1 MTLTASPHSSAG
13 AAAADPGP
21 TEPGPAIA
29 PARRSTAGTRT
40 SAPVLDVCI
49 PVFNEERNLET
60 CLRRLHTHLR
70 LNFPH
75 SFRITVADNA
85 SNDSTL
91 AIAER
96 LARELPELAVVH
108 LGEKG
113 RGNAL
118 RRVWLASDSPVLAY
132 MDVDLSTDLAALPPL
147 IAALLS
153 GHSDIAV
160 GTRLSHGSR
169 VVRGARR
176 EFISR
181 CYNLILHSTLGA
193 HFSDAQCGFKAIR
206 ADVAARL
213 LPYTTDKAW
222 FFDTELLVLAERC
235 GLRVHEVPVDWTD
248 DPDSSVDII
257 PTAVADLRGIVRLT
271 RELAGGRI
279 PVAELRAAL
288 GRGPLAARNLPQSAG
303 SSAAGSGPT
312 GSGPTG
318 SAATSPGQL
327 FRQLV
332 RFGAIGVVSTLAYLL
347 IFLLCRGFL
356 GAQEANFIALLT
368 TAVGN
373 TAANR
378 RFTFGVHGRRR
389 AARHQLEGL
398 IVFGIGLALTSGALA
413 LLNGFGPPRRTVE
426 ILAVVG
432 ANLAATLVR
441 FLLFRHWVFRKRP
454 GTAPAESG
462 AAVTASDSVPGSGP
476 GSVSVPASVSGP
488 GPTAPARQASP
499 EAATEKVTS

>member
-1 MTLTASPHSSAG
+1 MTLTASPH
-13 AAAADPGP
+13 
-21 TEPGPAIA
+21 TL
-29 PARRSTAGTRT
+29 
-40 SAPVLDVCI
+40 APVLDVCI
-49 PVFNEERNLET
+49 PVFNEEGNLES
-60 CLRRLHTHLR
+60 CLRRLHSHLR
-70 LNFPH
+70 SHFPH

-85 SNDSTL
+85 SSDSTL

-132 MDVDLSTDLAALPPL
+132 MDVDLSTDLAALPLL

-181 CYNLILHSTLGA
+181 SYNLILHSTLGA

-257 PTAVADLRGIVRLT
+257 PTALADLRGILRLT

-288 GRGPLAARNLPQSAG
+288 GRGPLAARDLPHAAG
-303 SSAAGSGPT
+303 SSPVGSAQT
-312 GSGPTG
+312 GS
-318 SAATSPGQL
+318 ATSPGQL

-356 GAQEANFIALLT
+356 GAQAANFIALLT

-378 RFTFGVHGRRR
+378 RFTFGVHGRSR

-413 LLNGFGPPRRTVE
+413 LLNGFGPPHRTVE
-426 ILAVVG
+426 ILTVVG

-441 FLLFRHWVFRKRP
+441 FLLFRHWVFRRRT
-454 GTAPAESG
+454 GSAPAA
-462 AAVTASDSVPGSGP
+462 AAVAATASAP
-476 GSVSVPASVSGP
+476 VPASVSASVSVLER
-488 GPTAPARQASP
+488 TAPPLQASP
-499 EAATEKVTS
+499 DAAIEKATS